1 MYEAI
6 KKEILNELDFDE
18 NTESISDA
26 YEKLYRLTSRLSDMD
41 DFSKSILLNI
51 YDKMNSGLSFTE
63 AFKQVINSDY
73 EFADYD
79 YFKDVVTYFNRSL
92 QDELVKAI
100 NSRDPENSWNAS
112 IYWLLNNAT
121 ISVNN
126 KSYTINELQ
135 SLINKG

>member
-6 KKEILNELDFDE
+6 KKEILNELDFNE

-100 NSRDPENSWNAS
+100 NSRDPENSWSAS

-135 SLINKG
+135 SLINRG